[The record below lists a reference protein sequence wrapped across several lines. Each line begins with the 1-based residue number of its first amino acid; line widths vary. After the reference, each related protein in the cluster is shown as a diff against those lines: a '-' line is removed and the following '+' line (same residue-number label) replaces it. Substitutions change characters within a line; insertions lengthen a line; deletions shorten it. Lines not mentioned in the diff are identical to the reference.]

1 MCVYTYWYD
10 YVCTYIYI
18 CMIIHTRTHTY
29 IYTCIHVVTQS
40 CIYLYIHF
48 LFKFMCVRVCMSPWW
63 SRSSMRIP
71 INQHFIRILS
81 RYFWH
86 CWRDLKFREIS
97 NLCSWTIRGL
107 SRWNLAISGN
117 SYTAAPHSVWK
128 NHSGLLSLEVC
139 DGSNR
144 FAFGSRKP
152 FPQRQP
158 TKMRQHHINRTERGA
173 THSSVAAKSQSIQS
187 TKQWD

>member
-1 MCVYTYWYD
+1 MCLYILAWLCVHLYIDIYILYD
-10 YVCTYIYI
+10 YTHRYI
-18 CMIIHTRTHTY
+18 Y

-86 CWRDLKFREIS
+86 GWRDLKFREIS

-117 SYTAAPHSVWK
+117 SYTATRLPLIRYGKTIRASLTGSVRRLQPLCIHLVQG
-128 NHSGLLSLEVC
+128 NLFRR
-139 DGSNR
+139 GS
-144 FAFGSRKP
+144 
-152 FPQRQP
+152 
-158 TKMRQHHINRTERGA
+158 
-173 THSSVAAKSQSIQS
+173 
-187 TKQWD
+187 